1 MARRFNIGDRVV
13 RFYPSLYSNIFHK
26 DKYVDYGV
34 VTDADDDRFT
44 TNGKLTNF
52 DNGTNY
58 NECYQS
64 SGKLVYGYT
73 NDKTFWYNMDTEME
87 LIENFHKKTEE
98 QFLNEVRT
106 NNNDEIERMKLKIKS
121 LEKEIE
127 KLQSMEDAYMGYTT
141 IKTFQHLADMETI
154 FRNKLDK
161 CNKLYK
167 K

>member
-13 RFYPSLYSNIFHK
+13 RFNPNLFGNLFHNE
-26 DKYVDYGV
+26 KYIDCGV
-34 VTDADDDRFT
+34 VTDANDDRFT
-44 TNGKLTNF
+44 TTGKLTNF
-52 DNGTNY
+52 DNGRNY
-58 NECYQS
+58 NECFQS

-73 NDKTFWYNMDTEME
+73 DDITFWFNMDTEME

-106 NNNDEIERMKLKIKS
+106 KNNDEIEKMKLKIKS
-121 LEKEIE
+121 LEKQIE
-127 KLQSMEDAYMGYTT
+127 RLQSMEDAHMGYTT
-141 IKTFQHLADMETI
+141 IKTFQYLEEMENI
-154 FRNKLDK
+154 FQNKLDR

>member
-13 RFYPSLYSNIFHK
+13 RFKPNLFSNLFHK
-26 DKYVDYGV
+26 EKYVDYGV
-34 VTDADDDRFT
+34 VTDANDDRFT
-44 TNGKLTNF
+44 TIGKLTNL
-52 DNGTNY
+52 DNGRNY

-64 SGKLVYGYT
+64 SGKLVYGYIED
-73 NDKTFWYNMDTEME
+73 NTFWFNMDTEME

-106 NNNDEIERMKLKIKS
+106 NNNDEIEKMKLKIKS
-121 LEKEIE
+121 LERQIE
-127 KLQSMEDAYMGYTT
+127 RLQSMEDAHMGYTT
-141 IKTFQHLADMETI
+141 IKTLQHLEDMETI
-154 FRNKLDK
+154 FQNKLDR